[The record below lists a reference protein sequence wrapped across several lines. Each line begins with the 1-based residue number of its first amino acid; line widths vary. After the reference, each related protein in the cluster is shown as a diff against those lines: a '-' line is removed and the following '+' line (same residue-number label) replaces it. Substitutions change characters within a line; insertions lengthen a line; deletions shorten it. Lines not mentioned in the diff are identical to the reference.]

1 MLPPFP
7 PFSKPWIF
15 KCLLNWSQGP
25 VWWQR
30 GGQHLSPLKAGAW
43 PTAHDPP
50 LCQAWWGE
58 KGGGRHHAGRL
69 ASRRG
74 AADRAGRHSPGSA
87 LINEGIW
94 KTISRS
100 RFTFNCLINQSP
112 LIQSRAP
119 PVTKRVYQHR
129 ASNAQTAKQSQRG
142 ARRRRPLGAW

>member
-1 MLPPFP
+1 MLPPFS

-25 VWWQR
+25 AWWQR
-30 GGQHLSPLKAGAW
+30 GGQHLSLLKAGAW

-50 LCQAWWGE
+50 LRRAPWGE

-74 AADRAGRHSPGSA
+74 AADRAGRHSPSSA

-94 KTISRS
+94 KTISGS
-100 RFTFNCLINQSP
+100 RFTFNRLINQSP

-119 PVTKRVYQHR
+119 PVTKWVYQHR

-142 ARRRRPLGAW
+142 VRRKRALGAS

>member
-50 LCQAWWGE
+50 LRQAWWGE

-129 ASNAQTAKQSQRG
+129 ANAQTAKQSQRG

>member
-50 LCQAWWGE
+50 LRQAWWEE

-94 KTISRS
+94 KTISGS

-129 ASNAQTAKQSQRG
+129 ASNVQTAKQSQWG